1 LPVYFFDTSALVKRY
16 VQEVGTNRVR
26 SITDST
32 AQNIIYIAEITG
44 AEVMAAITKRMRT
57 TLKDGGISKSDGNT
71 AIKEFRDDFENH
83 YMVIEITSDVIS
95 RAMDLTE
102 IHKLRGYDAVQL
114 AVALKIDSQL
124 KAMASSAATATI
136 AAAVLTLTIVSA
148 DDELNTAAIA
158 EGLTL
163 EDPRSYP

>member
-16 VQEVGTNRVR
+16 VQEVGTSWVR

-44 AEVMAAITKRMRT
+44 VEVMATITKRMRT
-57 TLKDGGISKSDGNT
+57 TPKDGGISKAPGNT
-71 AIKEFRDDFENH
+71 AIKDFRDDFENH

-95 RAMDLTE
+95 KAMDLTE
-102 IHKLRGYDAVQL
+102 SHKLRGYYAVQL

-124 KAMASSAATATI
+124 KVMASSTATPVIATAMP
-136 AAAVLTLTIVSA
+136 TLTIVSS

-158 EGLTL
+158 ERLTL
-163 EDPRSYP
+163 EDPRNYP